1 MSPYK
6 GSSKAGPSR
15 VSASR
20 EAGLIAAARDGDKK
34 ALAELTDLHLPL
46 VRRLAYRHFV
56 PGGSD
61 DLDDLIQV
69 GMVGLIE
76 SVGRFDSAQGRFA
89 PYAAATVSGTIKR
102 HFRDRG
108 WRLHIPRS
116 LHDAAQRVGSATA
129 ELESRLGRMPTD
141 AELEEETSLPLERIV
156 EARAMLGA
164 AQPLSLQAPTGEGGG
179 ALDESLGAGDENF
192 ERAERRLM
200 LGSLT
205 DDLEDRDRE
214 VLTRR
219 FGLDRTQTEI
229 AGEIGVSQM
238 QVSRVLSRVIG
249 TLRGRATEAERSA
262 EDELV

>member
-1 MSPYK
+1 MSPYQSPK
-6 GSSKAGPSR
+6 RNRRTG

-20 EAGLIAAARDGDKK
+20 EAGLIAAGRDGDKR
-34 ALAELTDLHLPL
+34 ALAELAELHLPL
-46 VRRLAYRHFV
+46 VRRIAYRHFV

-76 SVGRFDSAQGRFA
+76 SIGRFEPSRGRFA

-116 LHDAAQRVGSATA
+116 LHDAAQRIGSATA
-129 ELESRLGRMPTD
+129 ELEGRLGRMPTD
-141 AELEEETSLPLERIV
+141 AELEAETSLPLERIV
-156 EARAMLGA
+156 EARAMVGA
-164 AQPLSLQAPTGEGGG
+164 ALPLSLQAPVGEGGSS
-179 ALDESLGAGDENF
+179 LDEALGDSDENF
-192 ERAERRLM
+192 ERAESRVL

-205 DDLEDRDRE
+205 ARLGDRDRE
-214 VLTRR
+214 VLARR
-219 FGLDRTQTEI
+219 FALDRTQTEI

-238 QVSRVLSRVIG
+238 QVSRVLSRVLG
-249 TLRGRATEAERSA
+249 ELRDQGGQATEPA
-262 EDELV
+262 EDEVA